1 MSCYIKI
8 NYFKNNE
15 NEIKNIANKH
25 TEYILRIQ
33 DELKEYK
40 EFYNAIIN
48 NDIINKKFLEYEEKI
63 KFLEK
68 EIYALKKREN

>member
-8 NYFKNNE
+8 DYFKNNE

-33 DELKEYK
+33 NELKEYK
-40 EFYNAIIN
+40 EFYNAVIN
-48 NDIINKKFLEYEEKI
+48 NDVINKKFLEYEEKI
-63 KFLEK
+63 KILEK

>member
-8 NYFKNNE
+8 DYFKNNE

-33 DELKEYK
+33 NELKEYK
-40 EFYNAIIN
+40 DFYNAVIN
-48 NDIINKKFLEYEEKI
+48 NDVINKKFLEYEEKI
-63 KFLEK
+63 KILEK